1 MPMKRIF
8 RIVLTAFVVL
18 MAFSCSRQGR
28 VIPSHKMARIY
39 ADMLVRDQ
47 WLLNNSDWFG
57 RADTSLVYEPILRK
71 YGYTKMDY
79 VHSVAHYMEN
89 PEDLGKIFGE
99 TKDIIDAHIKELM
112 AESRAKARLDS
123 ILRAI
128 EASPHRRAPLYLD
141 MDRDSIR
148 LDTVA
153 VDIDTNGI
161 LVWKRILLDTLYKG
175 PQMVIRS
182 ERDSI
187 ARADSV
193 RAAKADS
200 LEKLKLSRPIKINV
214 PPKRFP
220 KPERPVPPS
229 LKLRINE
236 KNIS

>member
-1 MPMKRIF
+1 
-8 RIVLTAFVVL
+8 
-18 MAFSCSRQGR
+18 
-28 VIPSHKMARIY
+28 
-39 ADMLVRDQ
+39 
-47 WLLNNSDWFG
+47 
-57 RADTSLVYEPILRK
+57 
-71 YGYTKMDY
+71 MD
-79 VHSVAHYMEN
+79 S
-89 PEDLGKIFGE
+89 
-99 TKDIIDAHIKELM
+99 
-112 AESRAKARLDS
+112 
-123 ILRAI
+123 
-128 EASPHRRAPLYLD
+128 
-141 MDRDSIR
+141 DSIR